1 MTQSVSSSKIQKEDI
16 VTENAKKWVLDTFEK
31 LSPLEVEELQNY
43 LEYLIWKSQS
53 TTQEIINKQDFTISE
68 SKGQPKQII
77 AAINKSHYVSLED
90 AHALIKSIKEG
101 EIPIRFDAVFDESV
115 DND

>member
-16 VTENAKKWVLDTFEK
+16 VTENTKKWVLDTFEK

-53 TTQEIINKQDFTISE
+53 TTQEIINKQDVPISE

-77 AAINKSHYVSLED
+77 AAINKSHDVSLED